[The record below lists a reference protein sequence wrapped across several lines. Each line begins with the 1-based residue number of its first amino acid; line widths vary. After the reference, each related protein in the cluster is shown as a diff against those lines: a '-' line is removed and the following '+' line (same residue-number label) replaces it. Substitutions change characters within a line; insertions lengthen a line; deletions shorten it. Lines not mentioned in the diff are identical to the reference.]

1 MIRVVVADD
10 ETLFR
15 SGLAMIVEAQSDLEM
30 VAEAKD
36 GHEAV
41 EAVRRHRPD
50 VVLMDIQMPVLD
62 GIKATKEIVRLGLP
76 TRVLILT
83 TFGIDRNVYAALRA
97 GASGFL
103 LKTVPPSQL
112 VDGVRVIASGDM
124 LLAPAITRRL
134 IEELVQRPMAGIRDS
149 QIVWSDRTRSPGA
162 SHGWSG
168 VIQCRDLSST
178 QPECRDGQDPR
189 RAPAGQD
196 PNPRQGA
203 GCRARLRNRA
213 GRAWPSTIALARV
226 GAEPA
231 GRTVPQP
238 LRLPKRRH
246 PSIGH
251 RPQEG
256 RSMRSVRHHVPER
269 LRQADALEV
278 GRRDIRSAVSA
289 ARVAMSWYAVAP
301 RTSLRARATCLC

>member
-134 IEELVQRPMAGIRDS
+134 IEELVQRPMAGIRNS
-149 QIVWSDRTRSPGA
+149 RLSGLTEREVQVLAMIGQGFSNAEISAQLNLSVATVKTHVGHLLAKTRTRDRVQA
-162 SHGWSG
+162 
-168 VIQCRDLSST
+168 VV
-178 QPECRDGQDPR
+178 
-189 RAPAGQD
+189 
-196 PNPRQGA
+196 
-203 GCRARLRNRA
+203 
-213 GRAWPSTIALARV
+213 LAYETGLV
-226 GAEPA
+226 
-231 GRTVPQP
+231 VP
-238 LRLPKRRH
+238 
-246 PSIGH
+246 
-251 RPQEG
+251 
-256 RSMRSVRHHVPER
+256 
-269 LRQADALEV
+269 
-278 GRRDIRSAVSA
+278 GRR
-289 ARVAMSWYAVAP
+289 P
-301 RTSLRARATCLC
+301 

>member
-15 SGLAMIVEAQSDLEM
+15 SGLAMIVGAQSDLEM

-83 TFGIDRNVYAALRA
+83 TFGIDRNVYAALRG

-112 VDGVRVIASGDM
+112 VDGVRVVAGGDM
-124 LLAPAITRRL
+124 LLAPGITRRL

-149 QIVWSDRTRSPGA
+149 RL
-162 SHGWSG
+162 SG
-168 VIQCRDLSST
+168 LTEREAQVLALIGQGLSNAEISAQLNLSVAT
-178 QPECRDGQDPR
+178 VKTHVGHLL
-189 RAPAGQD
+189 AKT
-196 PNPRQGA
+196 
-203 GCRARLRNRA
+203 RARDRVQA
-213 GRAWPSTIALARV
+213 VVLAYETGLV
-226 GAEPA
+226 
-231 GRTVPQP
+231 VP
-238 LRLPKRRH
+238 
-246 PSIGH
+246 
-251 RPQEG
+251 
-256 RSMRSVRHHVPER
+256 
-269 LRQADALEV
+269 
-278 GRRDIRSAVSA
+278 GRR
-289 ARVAMSWYAVAP
+289 P
-301 RTSLRARATCLC
+301 

>member
-62 GIKATKEIVRLGLP
+62 GIKATKEIVRLGLA

-134 IEELVQRPMAGIRDS
+134 IEELVQRPMAGIRNS
-149 QIVWSDRTRSPGA
+149 RLSGLTEREVQVLAMIGQGFSNAEISAQLNLSVATVKTHVGHLLAKTRTRDRVQA
-162 SHGWSG
+162 
-168 VIQCRDLSST
+168 VV
-178 QPECRDGQDPR
+178 
-189 RAPAGQD
+189 
-196 PNPRQGA
+196 
-203 GCRARLRNRA
+203 
-213 GRAWPSTIALARV
+213 LAYETGLV
-226 GAEPA
+226 
-231 GRTVPQP
+231 VP
-238 LRLPKRRH
+238 
-246 PSIGH
+246 
-251 RPQEG
+251 
-256 RSMRSVRHHVPER
+256 
-269 LRQADALEV
+269 
-278 GRRDIRSAVSA
+278 GRR
-289 ARVAMSWYAVAP
+289 P
-301 RTSLRARATCLC
+301 

>member
-149 QIVWSDRTRSPGA
+149 RLSGLTEREAQVLAMVGQGLSNAEISAQLNLSVATVKTHVGHLLAKTRTRDRVQA
-162 SHGWSG
+162 
-168 VIQCRDLSST
+168 VV
-178 QPECRDGQDPR
+178 
-189 RAPAGQD
+189 
-196 PNPRQGA
+196 
-203 GCRARLRNRA
+203 
-213 GRAWPSTIALARV
+213 LAYETGLV
-226 GAEPA
+226 
-231 GRTVPQP
+231 VP
-238 LRLPKRRH
+238 
-246 PSIGH
+246 
-251 RPQEG
+251 
-256 RSMRSVRHHVPER
+256 
-269 LRQADALEV
+269 
-278 GRRDIRSAVSA
+278 GRR
-289 ARVAMSWYAVAP
+289 P
-301 RTSLRARATCLC
+301 